1 MDDLE
6 SVSDDCACVL
16 ASLYSVQDNSFAF
29 NVLRTAMS
37 FLPLLRPFIMSEL
50 VRRSIYAIVN
60 TIIPLVFHLFIPTYD
75 WALGLAEALDGI
87 TASGVGDVDRRAD
100 LDVVGQRD
108 VADLNSIIGPLVE
121 QLGLANLSSDV
132 LGQDLRASAS
142 LDDFGVRHLCGR

>member
-1 MDDLE
+1 M
-6 SVSDDCACVL
+6 
-16 ASLYSVQDNSFAF
+16 
-29 NVLRTAMS
+29 RTAMS